1 MASIRQPIVSVLGH
15 VDHGKTTLLDRIRG
29 TGVAGR
35 EAGGITQHIG
45 ATEVPLAAI
54 LEMCGDLV
62 KGRSFRIPGLLFID
76 TPGHVAF
83 STLRARGGAL
93 ADLAVLVIDVNEGF
107 RPQTIESLNILR
119 RYKTPFVV
127 AANKIDMV
135 PGWRKHEG
143 QPFVRSYQDQPDS
156 AREEL
161 DRRMYE
167 LVGRLFEHGFSADRY
182 DRIEDFTT
190 NLAVI
195 PVSAKFGEGVP
206 DLLLT
211 LIGLAQRF
219 LEEQLATAKGPAV
232 GTILE
237 VKEEKGLGITLDAI
251 TFEGT
256 LSKGDTIVF
265 GTAGKPGTTKV
276 KALLKPKPL
285 DEIRDPQERFDS
297 VKSVSAAAGV
307 KIVGSGLE
315 KAVAGAPIR
324 TAKVN
329 VAAVIEEVAKESQ
342 VHIETQDEG
351 ILVKADAI
359 GSLEGLAYEC
369 KQASIS
375 IKFARLG
382 PVSRRDVT
390 DAATAKNPLTRAILA
405 FNLEILP
412 DAKTALR
419 EHPDLE
425 AGDLWS
431 PRPGRSDPSGG
442 IDHAS
447 GWPASRTNQDNPERG
462 ENPRRREP
470 RTGSRDLGGRHHDR
484 AADQRRR
491 RPVRGPPGSGCARA
505 PGADGLDPRRA
516 LGARRDLHNQTQG
529 GPFLGDVNPLFR
541 VHDAS
546 GKYPL
551 PLGARHV
558 RPHLRKIRDPAA
570 FPRLGRF
577 LARTLGRRLG
587 DLGRGRIER
596 LHVRSRPPWNHGPR
610 RDHRR
615 SSDLPP
621 VPGPSLPSH
630 PHERGRDPLRRGG
643 RDHDHRGPRAPG
655 DPRPRR
661 GTPWLRRRRGLN
673 ESAPHRA
680 SLGGR

>member
-93 ADLAVLVIDVNEGF
+93 ADLAVLVIDINEGF

-143 QPFVRSYQDQPDS
+143 QPFVRSYEDQPES
-156 AREEL
+156 TREEL

-182 DRIEDFTT
+182 DRIADFTT

-219 LEEQLATAKGPAV
+219 LEEQLATAEGPAV

-237 VKEEKGLGITLDAI
+237 VKEEKGLGVTLDAI
-251 TFEGT
+251 VYEGT

-265 GTAGKPGTTKV
+265 GTAAKPGTTKV
-276 KALLKPKPL
+276 KAVLKPKPL

-297 VKSVSAAAGV
+297 VQSVSAAAGV
-307 KIVGSGLE
+307 KIVGSGLG

-324 TAKVN
+324 
-329 VAAVIEEVAKESQ
+329 VARGNLVAVIEEVAKESQ
-342 VHIETQDEG
+342 LHIETQDEG

-369 KQASIS
+369 KQASIP

-382 PVSRRDVT
+382 PVSRRDIT
-390 DAATAKNPLTRAILA
+390 DAATAKNPLNRAILA

-419 EHPDLE
+419 EHPDLTLLENDVIYRLIEDYQAWRDERKRQLAE
-425 AGDLWS
+425 AGRKEIAYPAKLLFLGEHVFRTS
-431 PRPGRSDPSGG
+431 KPAIFGVRVLAGRIRPGESIMRADGRPLGR
-442 IDHAS
+442 IK
-447 GWPASRTNQDNPERG
+447 TI
-462 ENPRRREP
+462 
-470 RTGSRDLGGRHHDR
+470 RTGEKTLEGANQGQEVAISVDGITIGRQINGGDVLYVDLPE
-484 AADQRRR
+484 AD
-491 RPVRGPPGSGCARA
+491 ARA
-505 PGADGLDPRRA
+505 L
-516 LGARRDLHNQTQG
+516 
-529 GPFLGDVNPLFR
+529 
-541 VHDAS
+541 
-546 GKYPL
+546 
-551 PLGARHV
+551 
-558 RPHLRKIRDPAA
+558 
-570 FPRLGRF
+570 
-577 LARTLGRRLG
+577 
-587 DLGRGRIER
+587 RGRT
-596 LHVRSRPPWNHGPR
+596 
-610 RDHRR
+610 
-615 SSDLPP
+615 DLTHDEL
-621 VPGPSLPSH
+621 SALD
-630 PHERGRDPLRRGG
+630 EICAIKRKEDPFWGM
-643 RDHDHRGPRAPG
+643 
-655 DPRPRR
+655 
-661 GTPWLRRRRGLN
+661 
-673 ESAPHRA
+673 
-680 SLGGR
+680 

>member
-62 KGRSFRIPGLLFID
+62 QGRSFRIPGLLFID

-143 QPFVRSYQDQPDS
+143 QPFVRSYQDQPES

-182 DRIEDFTT
+182 DRIEDFRT

-219 LEEQLATAKGPAV
+219 LEEQLATAEGPAV

-251 TFEGT
+251 IYQGT

-297 VKSVSAAAGV
+297 VRSVSAAAGG

-324 TAKVN
+324 AAKGDL
-329 VAAVIEEVAKESQ
+329 AADIEEVAKGSQ
-342 VHIETQDEG
+342 GHIETQDEG
-351 ILVKADAI
+351 ILVKAHAAAARG
-359 GSLEGLAYEC
+359 GSQVGRVPREAPL
-369 KQASIS
+369 
-375 IKFARLG
+375 
-382 PVSRRDVT
+382 PRRACV
-390 DAATAKNPLTRAILA
+390 
-405 FNLEILP
+405 
-412 DAKTALR
+412 
-419 EHPDLE
+419 PDLE
-425 AGDLWS
+425 ASD
-431 PRPGRSDPSGG
+431 PRRPRAGRPNPSGG
-442 IDHAS
+442 IHHAGGWS
-447 GWPASRTNQDNPERG
+447 GSRAHQDDPERG

-491 RPVRGPPGSGCARA
+491 CPVRGPPGSGR
-505 PGADGLDPRRA
+505 PRSSGADGLDPR
-516 LGARRDLHNQTQG
+516 
-529 GPFLGDVNPLFR
+529 
-541 VHDAS
+541 
-546 GKYPL
+546 
-551 PLGARHV
+551 
-558 RPHLRKIRDPAA
+558 
-570 FPRLGRF
+570 
-577 LARTLGRRLG
+577 
-587 DLGRGRIER
+587 
-596 LHVRSRPPWNHGPR
+596 
-610 RDHRR
+610 
-615 SSDLPP
+615 
-621 VPGPSLPSH
+621 
-630 PHERGRDPLRRGG
+630 
-643 RDHDHRGPRAPG
+643 
-655 DPRPRR
+655 
-661 GTPWLRRRRGLN
+661 
-673 ESAPHRA
+673 
-680 SLGGR
+680 